1 MIASLRHLRI
11 LREIA
16 RSGSVSEAARLCR
29 VSQPAVTLAL
39 ARVERKLGA
48 RLFDRGPGGLVPTE
62 RGAILVARIG
72 RACAFLDPALAAF
85 GPRLA
90 QTVTAAQL
98 RALIAVVE
106 QEGFS
111 QAARHLGL
119 SQPTVHRAI
128 AGMEQDT
135 GHPMFERGPRG
146 VVASRPARA
155 LANAARLAF
164 VELEQAQ
171 AELAAAGGAEVGRIT
186 VGAMPLS
193 RSYLMG
199 PAIARFRLT
208 HPRLTL
214 RIVDGTFDTLAA
226 PLRRGE
232 IDLLVGA
239 LRPPEAMPDLRQEM
253 LFSDTMAVVCRP
265 GHPAT
270 CGRVDWSRLAAHP
283 WVVAPPGTPA
293 RGFFDAIVPQPPVS
307 LIESG
312 SLILMREVLRESDHL
327 GFISARQVAPELC
340 AGTLAQLP
348 VAMPDTARPI
358 GLIERDGWVPTP
370 AQSALIAALR
380 HAAAVLEGQRGHVY
394 TGSGADWPAA
404 LD

>member
-16 RSGSVSEAARLCR
+16 HTGSVSDAARLCR

-39 ARVERKLGA
+39 GRAEGKLGA
-48 RLFDRGPGGLVPTE
+48 RLFDRGPGGLSPTAA
-62 RGAILVARIG
+62 GAILIARID
-72 RACAFLDPALAAF
+72 RAFALLDPALAAL
-85 GPRLA
+85 GPRLVQRA
-90 QTVTAAQL
+90 TGAQL
-98 RALIAVVE
+98 QALIAVVE

-119 SQPTVHRAI
+119 SQPTVHRAV
-128 AGMEQDT
+128 AGMEQDA
-135 GHPMFERGPRG
+135 GHPLFERGPRG
-146 VVASRPARA
+146 VTATRAVRA

-164 VELEQAQ
+164 VELEQART
-171 AELAAAGGAEVGRIT
+171 ELAAAGGAEVGRIT
-186 VGAMPLS
+186 LGAMPLS

-232 IDLLVGA
+232 VDLLVGA
-239 LRPPEAMPDLRQEM
+239 LRPPELMPDLRQEM
-253 LFSDTMAVVCRP
+253 LLSDTMAVVCRP
-265 GHPAT
+265 GHPVLEGAA
-270 CGRVDWSRLAAHP
+270 DWAGLAGYP

-293 RGFFDAIVPQPPVS
+293 RGFFDAILPQPPAS

-327 GFISARQVAPELC
+327 GFISARQVAPELR
-340 AGTLAQLP
+340 AGTLAQVP

-358 GLIERDGWVPTP
+358 GLIARAGWAPTA
-370 AQSALIAALR
+370 AQSALMAALR
-380 HAAAVLEGQRGHVY
+380 QAAAALEGQGGDVY
-394 TGSGADWPAA
+394 TSGSDGWRSLPA
-404 LD
+404 